1 MPKSDHILIL
11 CTVEYRTIFRTH
23 ISADCLCSEMLMS
36 PLALTGQLG
45 SVDIEATV
53 TLAQSEVV
61 RTTDGTPLL
70 DAQSGFSARAAALR
84 LAIARAVAAFVPA
97 EMREKL
103 RIGTLL
109 SSIVL
114 GVLVDVKKA
123 HTHLGR
129 EYCAFASYLY
139 SYVLVHVL

>member
-1 MPKSDHILIL
+1 
-11 CTVEYRTIFRTH
+11 
-23 ISADCLCSEMLMS
+23 MLMS

-61 RTTDGTPLL
+61 RITDGTPLL

-103 RIGTLL
+103 RIGILKVLYTLIRL
-109 SSIVL
+109 WNRFMCIEV
-114 GVLVDVKKA
+114 
-123 HTHLGR
+123 
-129 EYCAFASYLY
+129 EYCAKVMNLNFSYTHIY
-139 SYVLVHVL
+139 CNP